1 MVVSFVA
8 LSIALWLGLSGEGGI
23 LKWSPAY
30 TIDEA
35 TSSSS
40 SFATKVEASDD
51 DDSGR

>member
-8 LSIALWLGLSGEGGI
+8 LSILLWLGLSGEGGI

-40 SFATKVEASDD
+40 FATKVEASDD

>member
-1 MVVSFVA
+1 MVVSFLA
-8 LSIALWLGLSGEGGI
+8 LSIALGLSGEGGI

-40 SFATKVEASDD
+40 FATKVEASDD